1 MAVLGSLGEQRSSL
15 KGVQRKV
22 LDIASTL
29 GVSNSVLRAIES
41 RQFWDKMLVY
51 GGMLLTLALLWLVF
65 VRMRRDVPLD
75 E

>member
-41 RQFWDKMLVY
+41 RQF
-51 GGMLLTLALLWLVF
+51 GTRCSSTGACC
-65 VRMRRDVPLD
+65 
-75 E
+75 